1 MDTKLEK
8 KQSKL
13 KIILIISA
21 SIIAVVLFAT
31 YFLKQKKT
39 YNVPSDEIQISEV
52 TYGKFEDMLMI
63 TAQSQSLH
71 SSLVN
76 VLEGGM
82 VKEIYAED
90 GQMVRKGEPL
100 ARIYNPNTEFNFM
113 NQETGIMQQISQMRS
128 SLLELKNQEFNQN
141 KELLQSQNDYNTAL
155 QTYNLQKRLY
165 DAEIGRKTEFDLAKQ
180 NLEYQKKRKQLTEQG
195 IQNENR
201 SRSQQ
206 IADVNKSIGQM
217 QKSLDVL
224 RNNKNNFL
232 ILAPETGR
240 LSSFNINLGENLTS
254 GQSIGKIDL
263 MDGYK

>member
-21 SIIAVVLFAT
+21 IIITVVLFAA

-39 YNVPSDEIQISEV
+39 YNVQSDEIQISEV
-52 TYGKFEDMLMI
+52 KYGKFEDMLMI

-90 GQMVRKGEPL
+90 GQMVHKGEPL

-113 NQETGIMQQISQMRS
+113 NQETGI
-128 SLLELKNQEFNQN
+128 
-141 KELLQSQNDYNTAL
+141 T
-155 QTYNLQKRLY
+155 
-165 DAEIGRKTEFDLAKQ
+165 
-180 NLEYQKKRKQLTEQG
+180 
-195 IQNENR
+195 
-201 SRSQQ
+201 
-206 IADVNKSIGQM
+206 
-217 QKSLDVL
+217 
-224 RNNKNNFL
+224 
-232 ILAPETGR
+232 
-240 LSSFNINLGENLTS
+240 
-254 GQSIGKIDL
+254 
-263 MDGYK
+263 

>member
-180 NLEYQKKRKQLTEQG
+180 NLE
-195 IQNENR
+195 
-201 SRSQQ
+201 
-206 IADVNKSIGQM
+206 
-217 QKSLDVL
+217 
-224 RNNKNNFL
+224 
-232 ILAPETGR
+232 
-240 LSSFNINLGENLTS
+240 
-254 GQSIGKIDL
+254 
-263 MDGYK
+263 